1 LAGRPLLNVDG
12 FDPIFGR
19 GLDAFHQILGPPKEM
34 FCMVWKSALKENT
47 EKYTC
52 KFRFSLSLSFSFNQN
67 PNQNQNQNQNQNTN
81 TKTKTKTKTRKKE
94 AVDEV
99 QRRIEAL
106 ECNVGPKISR
116 HFRHIKD
123 FTVLLRNKQKK
134 KKKNAKEKDIKQ
146 TKQNTFS

>member
-1 LAGRPLLNVDG
+1 
-12 FDPIFGR
+12 
-19 GLDAFHQILGPPKEM
+19 
-34 FCMVWKSALKENT
+34 
-47 EKYTC
+47 
-52 KFRFSLSLSFSFNQN
+52 LSFSFNQN

-116 HFRHIKD
+116 HFRHLKD
-123 FTVLLRNKQKK
+123 FTG
-134 KKKNAKEKDIKQ
+134 
-146 TKQNTFS
+146 